1 MLQASLST
9 QISQGELAR
18 TVTYRKI
25 DGQGNQDLIEA
36 HVWIDFLTLL
46 CVCTGY
52 FGGTSATHAEEIE
65 ETEGPGRREAM
76 EGGVQGDGAFH
87 MLRLFLKQREGGVQ
101 GDGAFH
107 MLRWL
112 MKQRKGVCKAMVRS
126 I

>member
-1 MLQASLST
+1 MKGCSCTALVNPKCICTMLQASLST

-52 FGGTSATHAEEIE
+52 FGGTSATQ
-65 ETEGPGRREAM
+65 RR
-76 EGGVQGDGAFH
+76 
-87 MLRLFLKQREGGVQ
+87 R
-101 GDGAFH
+101 
-107 MLRWL
+107 
-112 MKQRKGVCKAMVRS
+112 RKTGKCYAR
-126 I
+126 